1 MKVVFLALFLLPLF
15 AVAQTTTDENKYGK
29 IELLSAIPPGSGVM
43 SQASV
48 MLTNMSKHT
57 LTFTVR
63 AGGYAA
69 RIESVQLAPG
79 QNWLLWVSPWRG
91 NNMTVL
97 MLKDK
102 NGKPVPGDLLYIDV
116 PASFPERPVF

>member
-1 MKVVFLALFLLPLF
+1 MKVVFLTFFLLPLF
-15 AVAQTTTDENKYGK
+15 AIAQNSTDQNKYGK

-48 MLTNMSKHT
+48 LLTNVSKHT
-57 LTFTVR
+57 LMFNVR

-69 RIESVQLAPG
+69 NIQSVQLAPG
-79 QNWLLWVSPWRG
+79 QNWLVWVSPWRG
-91 NNMTVL
+91 NSMTVV

-116 PASFPERPVF
+116 PASFPESPVF